1 MEKFDRKLQRE
12 ILQACVDSYPSTP
25 LPERFNNTL
34 VAECAQDDIQKLIA
48 NIYYLFEHDLI
59 YINNKSMMHDILIIG
74 EISASAKG
82 VDFMLNDGGLGAILN
97 VQTIKF
103 HRDAVVVLEDLIT
116 ISNMDDEQKDQA
128 KSSLGELSIKT
139 LESVVQ
145 AGTTAVLSKLL
156 GQ

>member
-1 MEKFDRKLQRE
+1 M
-12 ILQACVDSYPSTP
+12 
-25 LPERFNNTL
+25 PERFNNTL